1 MRVVEIGYDFLGN
14 TERCPMNEAK
24 FLLFT
29 MVLARVGGL
38 TLTAPIYGAN
48 YVPLRVRVSLAA
60 ALALLVAPTQ
70 WNVPMACPGNAIQW
84 ILLFGSEALIG
95 ACIGLGI
102 TILIHGM
109 TLAGAMVGQA
119 SGLSVAGVF
128 DPALDENVPLFSRLL
143 FLLSV
148 AVFVCLGGHRMM
160 MAGLLDTFHA
170 IPPGSGRVPGALG
183 DMFVTLV
190 AQSFSLGVRAAA
202 PAVTALLLA
211 TLILGLVGRTLP
223 QLNIFSL
230 GFGLNA
236 LLAFAALG
244 LTLGAAVWAFQDQMQ
259 PAMET
264 ILDALQTPL
273 RTQWLL

>member
-1 MRVVEIGYDFLGN
+1 MD
-14 TERCPMNEAK
+14 EAK
-24 FLLFT
+24 LILFA

-38 TLTAPIYGAN
+38 TLTAPIYGTSA
-48 YVPLRVRVSLAA
+48 VPLRIRMLLAA
-60 ALALLVAPTQ
+60 ALALLIVPTQ
-70 WNVPMACPGNAIQW
+70 WNAPMECPGNVVQ
-84 ILLFGSEALIG
+84 LVLFLGSEALIG

-102 TILIHGM
+102 TIFIHGM
-109 TLAGAMVGQA
+109 TLAGALVGQA
-119 SGLSVAGVF
+119 SGLTVADVF
-128 DPALDENVPLFSRLL
+128 DPTMGENVPLFSRLL
-143 FLLSV
+143 FLVSV
-148 AVFVCLGGHRMM
+148 AVFVCLGGHRMV

-170 IPPGSGRVPGALG
+170 IPPGSGSVPGGLG

-190 AQSFSLGVRAAA
+190 TQSFSLGIRVAA

-211 TLILGLVGRTLP
+211 TLILGLVGRTVP
-223 QLNIFSL
+223 QLNILSL

-244 LTLGAAVWAFQDQMQ
+244 LTLGAAVWAFEDQIQ

-264 ILDALQTPL
+264 IFDALQTPL